1 MKHVVELALTTMEAS
16 PGVLHVV
23 IRDVAWIITSDRQD
37 VAPATRNLINV
48 RVVGAR
54 TTDAVVFI
62 TRWYAM
68 GQDSKNAR
76 HGCMRARGGAD
87 ATQKGGK

>member
-23 IRDVAWIITSDRQD
+23 SRDVAWRITSDRQD